1 MIKKLERRRCRSCKK
16 LFTPDPRCRFHQRYC
31 AEPAC
36 KRASKV
42 ESQRKWKGKAENLWY
57 WRGEKIFAKL
67 TDQGGENGKLV
78 RPRNGDERLPDDP
91 VTVGILAVLCA
102 SKLKGQIE
110 EMYQNVLAVGR
121 EILRQR
127 DKMVAFTVGRAGDP
141 ARR

>member
-16 LFTPDPRCRFHQRYC
+16 LFSPDPRCRFHQRYC

-36 KRASKV
+36 KRASKA

-67 TDQGGENGKLV
+67 ASQCGGNGKLV
-78 RPRNGDERLPDDP
+78 RSANGDEKLPDDP
-91 VTVGILAVLCA
+91 VIVGILAVLCV

-110 EMYQNVLAVGR
+110 GMYRNVLAVGR

-127 DKMVAFTVGRAGDP
+127 AEVAARTGVRAVDA